1 MFIGFTA
8 GSDCF
13 FFLLATSVC
22 MSGIMKVIWQETGA
36 RNPMCSHPFQ
46 SQLRVMFICYGNM
59 IWIEPNVHE
68 NIPSI

>member
-1 MFIGFTA
+1 
-8 GSDCF
+8 
-13 FFLLATSVC
+13 
-22 MSGIMKVIWQETGA
+22 MSGTMKVIWQEAGA

-59 IWIEPNVHE
+59 IWIEPNVQE